1 MDTRPTAAF
10 RTPLPFKHRSS
21 MQRHALSFAQ
31 QTAQVFVQAQQ
42 KYRHLNAFISLKP
55 EKDLVAALESSPIE
69 HHNPSKSN
77 DLQGSL
83 IAVKDNIATVD
94 LPTTCASRGLEAF
107 RSPYDA
113 TVVSLLRREG
123 AIIVGKTN
131 LDEFGMG

>member
-42 KYRHLNAFISLKP
+42 KYRHLNAFISLMQ
-55 EKDLVAALESSPIE
+55 EKDLVAAFETSRIE
-69 HHNPSKSN
+69 NHDSLKSN

-83 IAVKDNIATVD
+83 IAVKDNIVTVN
-94 LPTTCASRGLEAF
+94 LPTTCASRGLETF
-107 RSPYDA
+107 RSPYEA
-113 TVVSLLRREG
+113 TVVSLLRGKG

-131 LDEFGMG
+131 LD